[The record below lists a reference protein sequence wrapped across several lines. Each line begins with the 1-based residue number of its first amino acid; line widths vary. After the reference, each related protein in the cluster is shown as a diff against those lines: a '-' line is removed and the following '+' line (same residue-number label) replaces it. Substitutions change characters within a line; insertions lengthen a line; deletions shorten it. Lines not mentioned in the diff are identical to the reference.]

1 MTFEELKRKADEL
14 KTQRDQALGA
24 IKGIEDNWEQKYG
37 TRDVNELTRKMAAM
51 QEELEGLESDIKERM
66 AEAERLL
73 EGAK

>member
-37 TRDVNELTRKMAAM
+37 TRDVRELTKKMNMM